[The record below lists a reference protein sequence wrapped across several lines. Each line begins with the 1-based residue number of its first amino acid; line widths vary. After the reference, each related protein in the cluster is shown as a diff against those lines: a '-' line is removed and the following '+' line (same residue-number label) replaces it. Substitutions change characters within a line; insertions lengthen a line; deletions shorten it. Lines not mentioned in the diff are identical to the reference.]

1 VKKEGRGEDRNEGRG
16 DKSKSDDGMEEEMM
30 G

>member
-1 VKKEGRGEDRNEGRG
+1 VKKEGRGRIETREEG
-16 DKSKSDDGMEEEMM
+16 DKSKSDDGIEEEMM